1 MQILDTQLTST
12 WLLLALGL
20 LVCPAMAAEF
30 AVIAHRGA
38 SGYLPEH
45 TLPSK
50 ALAYGLGAD
59 FLEQDI
65 VLTKDRHP
73 IVLHDIHL
81 DTVTDV
87 ADRFPERARAD
98 GRYYALDFTLAEI
111 KTLSVH
117 ERWDHKTKQPVFAGR
132 FPLGKSTFSIPTLAE
147 EIELVQGL
155 NTSTGRDVGIY
166 PEIKKPAWHRQQG
179 YDISQVVIATLAKY
193 GYVDRSDNLFLQC
206 FDPAELVRIR
216 HELHCQLRLIQLIG
230 KNDWQEA
237 ATDYDS
243 LWSIE
248 GLKSISTYA
257 QGVGPAIDQ
266 ILLGFDERQPRF
278 SGLIDEAHRL
288 DLVVHPYTFR
298 SDALPDGVENPAE
311 GMRLLV
317 ASGVDG
323 VFSDFPDVCRALL
336 SKRIDQRK

>member
-45 TLPSK
+45 TLPAK

-59 FLEQDI
+59 FLEQDV

-111 KTLSVH
+111 KTLAVH
-117 ERWDHKTKQPVFAGR
+117 ERWDHKNRQPVFAGR
-132 FPLGKSTFSIPTLAE
+132 FPSENRLSVPTLAE

-166 PEIKKPAWHRQQG
+166 PEIKKPAWHREQG
-179 YDISQVVIATLAKY
+179 YDIQPNRTGDADEI
-193 GYVDRSDNLFLQC
+193 R
-206 FDPAELVRIR
+206 VRR
-216 HELHCQLRLIQLIG
+216 R
-230 KNDWQEA
+230 
-237 ATDYDS
+237 
-243 LWSIE
+243 
-248 GLKSISTYA
+248 
-257 QGVGPAIDQ
+257 V
-266 ILLGFDERQPRF
+266 RQPLSAVLRS
-278 SGLIDEAHRL
+278 SGIAPH
-288 DLVVHPYTFR
+288 
-298 SDALPDGVENPAE
+298 S
-311 GMRLLV
+311 
-317 ASGVDG
+317 
-323 VFSDFPDVCRALL
+323 
-336 SKRIDQRK
+336 Q